1 MLRVIAL
8 VLSLSFSQQLA
19 PQARVSTAS
28 SCRHREPSSRRSAA
42 PTAAAH
48 AAEDAKEV
56 VVALGCFW
64 LPQSNLLAIPGVRRV
79 TAGYAISVS
88 DNDGGG
94 SHSPSFNDIGPFCE
108 ALRVTYLP
116 DAVDDAFF
124 TALLASN
131 PKFRPTPAKPD
142 TVPRY
147 SIPRRPSARPRSRR
161 CAPPPPSHTSRS
173 TSSPPLS
180 WRRIA
185 IRDGPRGYWR
195 RWRPRPVRPKPVEEQ
210 KKNCVLE

>member
-48 AAEDAKEV
+48 AAEDAKDV

-88 DNDGGG
+88 SDNDRRG

-131 PKFRPTPAKPD
+131 PKFRPTPAKPRYRAAILYSEEAQRAAALQAVRAASAESYV
-142 TVPRY
+142 TVDELASFVVAEDRHQGRAER
-147 SIPRRPSARPRSRR
+147 ILA
-161 CAPPPPSHTSRS
+161 ALA
-173 TSSPPLS
+173 SSPA
-180 WRRIA
+180 RA
-185 IRDGPRGYWR
+185 G
-195 RWRPRPVRPKPVEEQ
+195 
-210 KKNCVLE
+210 

>member
-1 MLRVIAL
+1 MLRVIVL
-8 VLSLSFSQQLA
+8 VLSLNFSQQLA

-28 SCRHREPSSRRSAA
+28 SCRHREPGRRSAA
-42 PTAAAH
+42 PTAAAN
-48 AAEDAKEV
+48 AAEDAKDV

-131 PKFRPTPAKPD
+131 PKFRPTPAKPRYRAAILYSEEAQRAAALQAVRAASAESYV
-142 TVPRY
+142 TVDELASFVVAEDRHQGRAER
-147 SIPRRPSARPRSRR
+147 ILAALASA
-161 CAPPPPSHTSRS
+161 
-173 TSSPPLS
+173 SP
-180 WRRIA
+180 A
-185 IRDGPRGYWR
+185 KAG
-195 RWRPRPVRPKPVEEQ
+195 
-210 KKNCVLE
+210 

>member
-28 SCRHREPSSRRSAA
+28 SCRHREPSRRSAA
-42 PTAAAH
+42 ATAAAH

-88 DNDGGG
+88 DNDGRG

-131 PKFRPTPAKPD
+131 PKFRPTPAKPRYRAAILYSEEAQRAAALQAVRAASAESYV
-142 TVPRY
+142 TVDELASFVVAEDRHQGRAER
-147 SIPRRPSARPRSRR
+147 ILAALASA
-161 CAPPPPSHTSRS
+161 
-173 TSSPPLS
+173 SP
-180 WRRIA
+180 A
-185 IRDGPRGYWR
+185 KAG
-195 RWRPRPVRPKPVEEQ
+195 
-210 KKNCVLE
+210 

>member
-28 SCRHREPSSRRSAA
+28 SCRHREPSRRSAA

-48 AAEDAKEV
+48 AAEDAKDV

-131 PKFRPTPAKPD
+131 PKFRPTPAKPRYRAALLYSEEAQRAAALQAVRAASAESYV
-142 TVPRY
+142 TVDELASFVVAEDRHQGRAER
-147 SIPRRPSARPRSRR
+147 ILA
-161 CAPPPPSHTSRS
+161 ALA
-173 TSSPPLS
+173 SSS
-180 WRRIA
+180 SQA
-185 IRDGPRGYWR
+185 
-195 RWRPRPVRPKPVEEQ
+195 KAS
-210 KKNCVLE
+210 

>member
-1 MLRVIAL
+1 MKKYQTL

-48 AAEDAKEV
+48 AAEDAKDV

-131 PKFRPTPAKPD
+131 PKFRPTPAKPRYRAAILYSEEAQRAAALQAVRAASAESYV
-142 TVPRY
+142 TVDELASFVVAEDRHQGRAER
-147 SIPRRPSARPRSRR
+147 ILA
-161 CAPPPPSHTSRS
+161 ALA
-173 TSSPPLS
+173 SSS
-180 WRRIA
+180 SQA
-185 IRDGPRGYWR
+185 KAG
-195 RWRPRPVRPKPVEEQ
+195 
-210 KKNCVLE
+210 

>member
-48 AAEDAKEV
+48 AAEDVEEV

-64 LPQSNLLAIPGVRRV
+64 LPQSNLLAIPGVHRV

-88 DNDGGG
+88 DDDGGG
-94 SHSPSFNDIGPFCE
+94 SHSPGFNDIGPFCE

-131 PKFRPTPAKPD
+131 PKFRPTPAKPRYRAAILYSEEAQRAAALQAVRAASAESYV
-142 TVPRY
+142 TVDELASFVVAEDRHQGRAER
-147 SIPRRPSARPRSRR
+147 ILA
-161 CAPPPPSHTSRS
+161 ALA
-173 TSSPPLS
+173 SSPA
-180 WRRIA
+180 RA
-185 IRDGPRGYWR
+185 G
-195 RWRPRPVRPKPVEEQ
+195 
-210 KKNCVLE
+210 

>member
-1 MLRVIAL
+1 MKKYQTL

-48 AAEDAKEV
+48 AAEDAKDV

-131 PKFRPTPAKPD
+131 PKFRPTPAKPRYRAAILYSEEAQRAAALQAVRAASAESYV
-142 TVPRY
+142 TVDELASFVVAEDRHQGRAER
-147 SIPRRPSARPRSRR
+147 ILAALASA
-161 CAPPPPSHTSRS
+161 
-173 TSSPPLS
+173 SP
-180 WRRIA
+180 A
-185 IRDGPRGYWR
+185 KAG
-195 RWRPRPVRPKPVEEQ
+195 
-210 KKNCVLE
+210 

>member
-28 SCRHREPSSRRSAA
+28 SCRHREPSRRSAA

-48 AAEDAKEV
+48 AAEDAKDV

-131 PKFRPTPAKPD
+131 PKFRPTPAKPRYRAAILYSEEAQRAAALQAVRAASAESYV
-142 TVPRY
+142 TVDELASFVVAEDRHQGRAER
-147 SIPRRPSARPRSRR
+147 ILA
-161 CAPPPPSHTSRS
+161 ALA
-173 TSSPPLS
+173 SSS
-180 WRRIA
+180 SQA
-185 IRDGPRGYWR
+185 KAG
-195 RWRPRPVRPKPVEEQ
+195 
-210 KKNCVLE
+210 

>member
-28 SCRHREPSSRRSAA
+28 SCRHREQASRRSAA

-48 AAEDAKEV
+48 AAEDAKDV

-131 PKFRPTPAKPD
+131 PKFRPNPAKPRYRAEILFSEEAQRAAALQAVRAASAESYV
-142 TVPRY
+142 TVDELASFVVAEDRHQGRAER
-147 SIPRRPSARPRSRR
+147 ILAALASA
-161 CAPPPPSHTSRS
+161 
-173 TSSPPLS
+173 SP
-180 WRRIA
+180 A
-185 IRDGPRGYWR
+185 KAG
-195 RWRPRPVRPKPVEEQ
+195 
-210 KKNCVLE
+210 

>member
-28 SCRHREPSSRRSAA
+28 SCRHREPSRRSAA

-48 AAEDAKEV
+48 AAEDAKDV

-64 LPQSNLLAIPGVRRV
+64 LPQSNLLAIPGVHRV

-131 PKFRPTPAKPD
+131 PKFRPTPAKPRYRAAILYSEEAQRAAALQAVRAASAESYV
-142 TVPRY
+142 TVDELASFVVAEDRHQGRAER
-147 SIPRRPSARPRSRR
+147 ILAALASA
-161 CAPPPPSHTSRS
+161 
-173 TSSPPLS
+173 SP
-180 WRRIA
+180 A
-185 IRDGPRGYWR
+185 KAG
-195 RWRPRPVRPKPVEEQ
+195 
-210 KKNCVLE
+210 

>member
-1 MLRVIAL
+1 MLRVIVL

-48 AAEDAKEV
+48 AAEDAKDV

-131 PKFRPTPAKPD
+131 PKFRPTPAKPRYRAAILYSEEAQRAAALQAVRAASAESYV
-142 TVPRY
+142 TVDELASFVVAEDRHQGRAER
-147 SIPRRPSARPRSRR
+147 ILAALASA
-161 CAPPPPSHTSRS
+161 
-173 TSSPPLS
+173 SP
-180 WRRIA
+180 A
-185 IRDGPRGYWR
+185 KAG
-195 RWRPRPVRPKPVEEQ
+195 
-210 KKNCVLE
+210 

>member
-28 SCRHREPSSRRSAA
+28 SCRHREPSRRSAA
-42 PTAAAH
+42 ATAAAH
-48 AAEDAKEV
+48 AAEDAKDV

-131 PKFRPTPAKPD
+131 PKFRPTPAKPRYRAAILYSEEAQRAAALQAVRAASAESYV
-142 TVPRY
+142 TVDELASFVVAEDRHQGRAER
-147 SIPRRPSARPRSRR
+147 ILAALASA
-161 CAPPPPSHTSRS
+161 
-173 TSSPPLS
+173 SP
-180 WRRIA
+180 A
-185 IRDGPRGYWR
+185 KAG
-195 RWRPRPVRPKPVEEQ
+195 
-210 KKNCVLE
+210 

>member
-28 SCRHREPSSRRSAA
+28 SCRHREPSRRSAA
-42 PTAAAH
+42 ATAAAH
-48 AAEDAKEV
+48 AAEDAKDV

-64 LPQSNLLAIPGVRRV
+64 LPQSNLLAIPGVSRV

-124 TALLASN
+124 MALLASN
-131 PKFRPTPAKPD
+131 PKFRPTPAKPRYRAAILYSEEAQRAAALQAVRAASAESYV
-142 TVPRY
+142 TVDELASFVVAEDRHQGRAER
-147 SIPRRPSARPRSRR
+147 ILAALASA
-161 CAPPPPSHTSRS
+161 
-173 TSSPPLS
+173 SP
-180 WRRIA
+180 A
-185 IRDGPRGYWR
+185 KAG
-195 RWRPRPVRPKPVEEQ
+195 
-210 KKNCVLE
+210 

>member
-48 AAEDAKEV
+48 AAEDAKDV

-131 PKFRPTPAKPD
+131 PKFRPNPAKPRYRAEILYSEEAQRAAALQAVRAASAESYV
-142 TVPRY
+142 TVDELASFVVAEDRHQGRAER
-147 SIPRRPSARPRSRR
+147 ILAALASA
-161 CAPPPPSHTSRS
+161 
-173 TSSPPLS
+173 SP
-180 WRRIA
+180 A
-185 IRDGPRGYWR
+185 KAG
-195 RWRPRPVRPKPVEEQ
+195 
-210 KKNCVLE
+210 

>member
-48 AAEDAKEV
+48 AAEDAKDV

-131 PKFRPTPAKPD
+131 PKFRPTPAKPRYRAAILYSEEAQRAAALQAVRAASAESYV
-142 TVPRY
+142 TVDELASFVVAEDCHQGRAER
-147 SIPRRPSARPRSRR
+147 ILAALASA
-161 CAPPPPSHTSRS
+161 
-173 TSSPPLS
+173 SP
-180 WRRIA
+180 A
-185 IRDGPRGYWR
+185 KAG
-195 RWRPRPVRPKPVEEQ
+195 
-210 KKNCVLE
+210 

>member
-1 MLRVIAL
+1 MLRVIVL

-28 SCRHREPSSRRSAA
+28 SCRHREPSRRSAA
-42 PTAAAH
+42 ATAAAH
-48 AAEDAKEV
+48 AAEDAKDV

-131 PKFRPTPAKPD
+131 PKFRPTPAKPRYRAAILYSEEAQRAAALQAVRAASAESYV
-142 TVPRY
+142 TVDELASFVVAEDRHQGRAER
-147 SIPRRPSARPRSRR
+147 ILA
-161 CAPPPPSHTSRS
+161 ALAAA
-173 TSSPPLS
+173 SP
-180 WRRIA
+180 A
-185 IRDGPRGYWR
+185 KAG
-195 RWRPRPVRPKPVEEQ
+195 
-210 KKNCVLE
+210 

>member
-48 AAEDAKEV
+48 AAEDAKDV

-131 PKFRPTPAKPD
+131 PKFRPTPAKPRYRAAILYSEEAQRAAALQAVRAASAESYV
-142 TVPRY
+142 TVDELASFVVAEDRHQGRAER
-147 SIPRRPSARPRSRR
+147 ILAALASA
-161 CAPPPPSHTSRS
+161 
-173 TSSPPLS
+173 SP
-180 WRRIA
+180 A
-185 IRDGPRGYWR
+185 KAG
-195 RWRPRPVRPKPVEEQ
+195 
-210 KKNCVLE
+210 

>member
-1 MLRVIAL
+1 MLRVIVL

-28 SCRHREPSSRRSAA
+28 SCRHREPGRRSAA
-42 PTAAAH
+42 ATAAAH
-48 AAEDAKEV
+48 AAEDAKDV

-88 DNDGGG
+88 DNDCGG

-131 PKFRPTPAKPD
+131 PKFRPTPAKPRYRAAILYSEEAQRAAALQAVRAASAESYV
-142 TVPRY
+142 TVDELASFVVAEDRHQGRAER
-147 SIPRRPSARPRSRR
+147 ILAALASA
-161 CAPPPPSHTSRS
+161 
-173 TSSPPLS
+173 SP
-180 WRRIA
+180 A
-185 IRDGPRGYWR
+185 QAG
-195 RWRPRPVRPKPVEEQ
+195 
-210 KKNCVLE
+210 

>member
-1 MLRVIAL
+1 MLRVIVL

-131 PKFRPTPAKPD
+131 PKFRPTPAKPRYRAAILYSEEAQRAAALQAVRAASAESYV
-142 TVPRY
+142 TVDELASFVVAEDRHQGRAER
-147 SIPRRPSARPRSRR
+147 ILAALASA
-161 CAPPPPSHTSRS
+161 
-173 TSSPPLS
+173 SP
-180 WRRIA
+180 A
-185 IRDGPRGYWR
+185 KAG
-195 RWRPRPVRPKPVEEQ
+195 
-210 KKNCVLE
+210 

>member
-48 AAEDAKEV
+48 AAEDAKDV

-64 LPQSNLLAIPGVRRV
+64 LPQSNLLAIPGVHRV

-131 PKFRPTPAKPD
+131 PKFRPTPAKPRYRAALLYSEEAQRAAALQAVRAASAESYV
-142 TVPRY
+142 TVDELASFVVAEDRHQGRAER
-147 SIPRRPSARPRSRR
+147 ILAALASA
-161 CAPPPPSHTSRS
+161 
-173 TSSPPLS
+173 SP
-180 WRRIA
+180 A
-185 IRDGPRGYWR
+185 KAG
-195 RWRPRPVRPKPVEEQ
+195 
-210 KKNCVLE
+210 

>member
-131 PKFRPTPAKPD
+131 PKFRPTPAKPRYRAAILYSEEAQRAAALQAVRAASAESYV
-142 TVPRY
+142 TVDELASFVVAEDRHQGRAER
-147 SIPRRPSARPRSRR
+147 ILAALASA
-161 CAPPPPSHTSRS
+161 
-173 TSSPPLS
+173 SP
-180 WRRIA
+180 A
-185 IRDGPRGYWR
+185 KAG
-195 RWRPRPVRPKPVEEQ
+195 
-210 KKNCVLE
+210 

>member
-48 AAEDAKEV
+48 AAEDAKDV

-131 PKFRPTPAKPD
+131 PKFRPTPAKPRYRAAILYSEEAQRAAALQAVRAASAESYV
-142 TVPRY
+142 TVDELASFVVAEDRHQGRAERILAALA
-147 SIPRRPSARPRSRR
+147 SS
-161 CAPPPPSHTSRS
+161 
-173 TSSPPLS
+173 SSP
-180 WRRIA
+180 A
-185 IRDGPRGYWR
+185 KAG
-195 RWRPRPVRPKPVEEQ
+195 
-210 KKNCVLE
+210 

>member
-28 SCRHREPSSRRSAA
+28 SCRHREPASRRSAA

-48 AAEDAKEV
+48 AAEDAKDV

-131 PKFRPTPAKPD
+131 PKFRPTPAKPRYRAAILYSEEAQRAAALQAVRAASAESYV
-142 TVPRY
+142 TVDELASFVVAEDRHQGRAER
-147 SIPRRPSARPRSRR
+147 ILAALASA
-161 CAPPPPSHTSRS
+161 
-173 TSSPPLS
+173 SP
-180 WRRIA
+180 A
-185 IRDGPRGYWR
+185 KAG
-195 RWRPRPVRPKPVEEQ
+195 
-210 KKNCVLE
+210 

>member
-1 MLRVIAL
+1 MLRVISL

-28 SCRHREPSSRRSAA
+28 SCRHREPSRRSAA

-48 AAEDAKEV
+48 AAEDAKDV

-64 LPQSNLLAIPGVRRV
+64 LPQSNLLAIPGVSRV

-131 PKFRPTPAKPD
+131 PKFRPTPAKPRYRAAILYSEEAQRAAALQAVRAASAESYV
-142 TVPRY
+142 TVDELASFVVAEDRHQGRAER
-147 SIPRRPSARPRSRR
+147 ILAALASA
-161 CAPPPPSHTSRS
+161 
-173 TSSPPLS
+173 SP
-180 WRRIA
+180 A
-185 IRDGPRGYWR
+185 KAG
-195 RWRPRPVRPKPVEEQ
+195 
-210 KKNCVLE
+210 

>member
-28 SCRHREPSSRRSAA
+28 SCRHREPSRRSAA

-48 AAEDAKEV
+48 AAADAKDV

-131 PKFRPTPAKPD
+131 PKFRPTPAKPRYRAAILYSEEAQRAAALQAVRAASAESYV
-142 TVPRY
+142 TVDELASFVVAEDRHQGRAER
-147 SIPRRPSARPRSRR
+147 ILAALASA
-161 CAPPPPSHTSRS
+161 
-173 TSSPPLS
+173 SP
-180 WRRIA
+180 A
-185 IRDGPRGYWR
+185 KAG
-195 RWRPRPVRPKPVEEQ
+195 
-210 KKNCVLE
+210 

>member
-1 MLRVIAL
+1 MKKYQTL

-48 AAEDAKEV
+48 AAEDAKDV

-131 PKFRPTPAKPD
+131 PKFRPTPAKPRYRAALLYSEEAQRAAALQAVRAASAESYV
-142 TVPRY
+142 TVDELASFVVAEDRHQGRAER
-147 SIPRRPSARPRSRR
+147 ILA
-161 CAPPPPSHTSRS
+161 ALA
-173 TSSPPLS
+173 SSS
-180 WRRIA
+180 SQA
-185 IRDGPRGYWR
+185 
-195 RWRPRPVRPKPVEEQ
+195 KAS
-210 KKNCVLE
+210 

>member
-1 MLRVIAL
+1 MKKYQTL

-48 AAEDAKEV
+48 AAEDAKDV

-131 PKFRPTPAKPD
+131 PKFRPTPAKPRYRAAILYSEEAQRAAALQAVRAASAESYV
-142 TVPRY
+142 TVDELASFVVAEDRHQGRAER
-147 SIPRRPSARPRSRR
+147 ILA
-161 CAPPPPSHTSRS
+161 ALA
-173 TSSPPLS
+173 SSPA
-180 WRRIA
+180 RA
-185 IRDGPRGYWR
+185 G
-195 RWRPRPVRPKPVEEQ
+195 
-210 KKNCVLE
+210 

>member
-1 MLRVIAL
+1 M
-8 VLSLSFSQQLA
+8 
-19 PQARVSTAS
+19 
-28 SCRHREPSSRRSAA
+28 
-42 PTAAAH
+42 
-48 AAEDAKEV
+48 DV

-88 DNDGGG
+88 DNGGGG

-131 PKFRPTPAKPD
+131 PKFRPTPAKPRYRAEILYSEEAQRAAALQAVRAASAESYV
-142 TVPRY
+142 TVDELASFVVAEDRHQGRAER
-147 SIPRRPSARPRSRR
+147 ILAALASA
-161 CAPPPPSHTSRS
+161 
-173 TSSPPLS
+173 SP
-180 WRRIA
+180 A
-185 IRDGPRGYWR
+185 KAG
-195 RWRPRPVRPKPVEEQ
+195 
-210 KKNCVLE
+210 

>member
-1 MLRVIAL
+1 MLRVIVL

-28 SCRHREPSSRRSAA
+28 SCRHREPSRRSAA
-42 PTAAAH
+42 ATAAAH
-48 AAEDAKEV
+48 AAEDAKDV

-131 PKFRPTPAKPD
+131 PKFRPTPAKPRYRAAILYSEEAQRAAALQAVRAASAESYV
-142 TVPRY
+142 TVDELASFVVAEDRHQGRAER
-147 SIPRRPSARPRSRR
+147 ILAALASA
-161 CAPPPPSHTSRS
+161 
-173 TSSPPLS
+173 SP
-180 WRRIA
+180 A
-185 IRDGPRGYWR
+185 KAG
-195 RWRPRPVRPKPVEEQ
+195 
-210 KKNCVLE
+210 